1 MIDVT
6 AEFHGLIHSSHGTL
20 SENERR
26 ELLEFIEAQE
36 FNLAFETLC
45 GFLVDQNRRVPPDLY
60 FRIHSLGER
69 LDGIDPYIVE
79 NVKSIVFDAD

>member
-1 MIDVT
+1 MIDVND
-6 AEFHGLIHSSHGTL
+6 EFHGLLHSSHGTL

-26 ELLEFIEAQE
+26 ELLEFLEAQE

-45 GFLVDQNRRVPPDLY
+45 GFLIDQNRRVTPELY

-69 LDGIDPYIVE
+69 LDGIDPFIVE
-79 NVKSIVFDAD
+79 SVKAIVFSAG